1 MGRKFGPLLMA
12 VAATL
17 LWFSSQTTWITAT
30 VDDDKAGTGEL
41 AVQGSTWSLELT
53 AIALLFLAG
62 VIAGLALRRTARRI
76 VGAVVALAAI
86 GVSWRPMAALTSQV
100 DLARLQMLL
109 QAQQSNDNAVES
121 VAISSWAVVRDATV
135 SPLGP
140 VLALIAAAFG
150 LVGGILLAMRPGAD
164 GVRSTKY
171 ETKAARAEKLEE
183 ELETAP
189 DSGRVMWDALD
200 EGIDPTDPT
209 GHR

>member
-12 VAATL
+12 VAAIV

-62 VIAGLALRRTARRI
+62 GIAGLALRRTARRI

-200 EGIDPTDPT
+200 EDIDPTDPT

>member
-30 VDDDKAGTGEL
+30 VEDDKAGTGEL

-100 DLARLQMLL
+100 ALARLQMLL

-200 EGIDPTDPT
+200 EDIDPTDPT

>member
-86 GVSWRPMAALTSQV
+86 GVSWRPMAVLTSQV

-200 EGIDPTDPT
+200 EDIDPTDPT

>member
-12 VAATL
+12 VAAIV

-100 DLARLQMLL
+100 DLVRLQMLL

-200 EGIDPTDPT
+200 EDIDPTDPT